1 LHSPDP
7 KLNEPIMR
15 AVQQIEARGIEQGM
29 QQGIQIRSLEIA
41 RNMLHQLGLGIETV
55 QQATGLSKE
64 ELAGL

>member
-1 LHSPDP
+1 
-7 KLNEPIMR
+7 MR